1 MKEVTCVLC
10 GVRPASTGQGDHIP
24 PKSLYT
30 KPERRSAKY
39 QFHTVP
45 ACIQCNT
52 DGSKHD
58 EALKVLI
65 GIESGSERENR
76 TDVIDALAKTIGKN
90 QQITGQIFKTA
101 KRCSPQEQNGS
112 VKITFNGDSY
122 RKSISRIARA
132 MYWRMTEE
140 ILPSSAKIE
149 TYSISE
155 ISSDAADN
163 LCVFFVHTPTMEIN
177 GGTFKCKLV
186 KEGNSSVLMINFF
199 DCHTAIAFIDP

>member
-1 MKEVTCVLC
+1 MLC
-10 GVRPASTGQGDHIP
+10 GVSPASTGQGDHIP

-30 KPERRSAKY
+30 KSERCSAKY
-39 QFHTVP
+39 PFHTVP

-65 GIESGSERENR
+65 GIDREGG
-76 TDVIDALAKTIGKN
+76 TDVIDALAKTVGNN
-90 QQITGQIFKTA
+90 QRIADQIFNSA
-101 KRCSPQEQNGS
+101 KRSTEGRTTE
-112 VKITFNGDSY
+112 VKVTFDANSY

-155 ISSDAADN
+155 IASDAADN
-163 LCVFFVHTPTMEIN
+163 LRAFFVHLPTMEIN
-177 GGTFKCKLV
+177 GGTFKCKLM

-199 DCHTAIAFIDP
+199 DCHTAIAFIET

>member
-24 PKSLYT
+24 PRGLYT
-30 KPERRSAKY
+30 KSERRSAKY

-52 DGSKHD
+52 GDSKHD
-58 EALKVLI
+58 ENLKILI
-65 GIESGSERENR
+65 GIESGSEREDKA
-76 TDVIDALAKTIGKN
+76 DVIDALAKTVGNN
-90 QQITGQIFKTA
+90 QRIADQIFNTA
-101 KRCSPQEQNGS
+101 KRSTEGRTIG
-112 VKITFNGDSY
+112 VKVTFDANSY
-122 RKSISRIARA
+122 RKSISRIAKA

-155 ISSDAADN
+155 IASDAADN
-163 LCVFFVHTPTMEIN
+163 LRAFFVHLPTMEIN
-177 GGTFKCKLV
+177 GGTFKCKLM
-186 KEGNSSVLMINFF
+186 KQGNSSVLMINFF
-199 DCHTAIAFIDP
+199 DCHTAIAFIET

>member
-10 GVRPASTGQGDHIP
+10 GVSPASTGQGDHIP

-30 KPERRSAKY
+30 KSERCSAKY
-39 QFHTVP
+39 PFHTVP

-65 GIESGSERENR
+65 GIDREGG
-76 TDVIDALAKTIGKN
+76 TDVIDALAKTVGNN
-90 QQITGQIFKTA
+90 QRIADQIFNSA
-101 KRCSPQEQNGS
+101 KRSTEGRTTE
-112 VKITFNGDSY
+112 VKVTFDANSY

-155 ISSDAADN
+155 IASDAADN
-163 LCVFFVHTPTMEIN
+163 LRAFFVHLPTMEIN
-177 GGTFKCKLV
+177 GGTFKCKLM

-199 DCHTAIAFIDP
+199 DCHTAIAFIET